1 MQAIKPRKN
10 NEYMAYAAL
19 SLLASSI
26 QVQAA
31 SNEGKA
37 SADQTLNTVVVTGN
51 RGGQAR
57 TVADSP
63 SPIDVI
69 SAEQL
74 QASGKVGL
82 KELLSRLLPSFNLPA
97 INGGGTSWSVRGVTM
112 RGLSGDQVLVLVNG
126 KRRHNTA
133 LINNLAR
140 IGTAAVPVNLDLI
153 PVSAV
158 DHIEVLR
165 DGASAQYGSDAIAG
179 VINIIL
185 KESDNGGSAETS
197 FGRYGSG
204 DGDTTH
210 QMFNYGLPLPNDGF
224 LNLALDSKVQEPF
237 SRSGSATGN
246 LYGPAGRPD
255 SRDQTVDRHG
265 WNPSYGLGREKVT
278 NGSYN
283 LEIPLQDDLKF
294 YSFSTFSYMETTK
307 VTGNYRPNEITSLA
321 GDPDTPYPDGIHAQ
335 RRNRTKDFQIAG
347 GFKGEVG
354 GWNYDA
360 SSTWG
365 EDDSTLNANNTINPS
380 WGPTSP
386 TSFNLASQI
395 FDQWTNNLDFN
406 RSFDI
411 GMKNPLQ
418 AAFGFEHRFERFE
431 IEAGDYASY
440 TPGNYILPSGP
451 FAGLTPLPG
460 LASYNGTSTAD
471 AGSISRNNV
480 ASYFD
485 LGLDVTDKWYLGVA
499 GRYEHY
505 TQDIGSTWSGKFSTR
520 YEILPGLALRGTVNN
535 GFRAPSLA
543 QTIYASSTFT
553 SAGVVNGQQVSVPV
567 EVLPV
572 DSAEAK
578 ALGAEQLKPEKSLN
592 YSFGVTFEPTDNY
605 RLTTDFYQIAI
616 RDRIVST
623 SLLGGSAVSQIL
635 AANGL
640 SPSLYAQYYT
650 NAVDTR
656 TRGVD
661 VVNEFRQNLG
671 QYGLVRWSA
680 AYNWNQTKIEKL
692 QANPAA
698 LTGLGSQYQLFDR
711 RLQKDLTVATPQS
724 KLILA
729 SNWKVDDYDLNLA
742 VTRFGSYTEGDNNPV
757 NDRTYSAKWIT
768 DLDVAYAMSKSLTL
782 ALGAN
787 NLFNV
792 YPDKKGI
799 SDWGGAY
806 KYGQFSP
813 FGFGGSYYYTR
824 LAYNF

>member
-1 MQAIKPRKN
+1 MSSSSPRVK
-10 NEYMAYAAL
+10 YDYYAVAAF
-19 SLLASSI
+19 SLLVASL
-26 QVQAA
+26 QAHA
-31 SNEGKA
+31 E
-37 SADQTLNTVVVTGN
+37 SAEPDKTLSTVVVTGN
-51 RGGQAR
+51 RGGQPR
-57 TVADSP
+57 TITDSP

-82 KELLSRLLPSFNLPA
+82 KELLARLLPSFNLPA

-153 PVSAV
+153 PVSAI

-185 KESDNGGSAETS
+185 KENDSGGSAETS

-204 DGDTTH
+204 DGDTVH
-210 QMFNYGLPLPNDGF
+210 QTVNYGLALPNDGF
-224 LNLALDSKVQEPF
+224 ANLALDSKEQEPF
-237 SRSGSATGN
+237 DRTGSATGN
-246 LYGPAGRPD
+246 LYSLPGFPD
-255 SRDQTVDRHG
+255 SRDQTVNRHG

-278 NGSYN
+278 NASYN
-283 LEIPLQDDLKF
+283 LELPIDDDLTF
-294 YSFSTFSYMETTK
+294 YSFSTASYMETTK
-307 VTGNYRPNEITSLA
+307 VTGNYRPNDIVSLA
-321 GDPDTPYPDGIHAQ
+321 GDPNTPYPDGIHAQ
-335 RRNRTKDFQIAG
+335 RRNRTKDFQVAG

-365 EDDSTLNANNTINPS
+365 EDDSTLNASNTLNPS

-386 TSFNLASQI
+386 TSFHLASQI

-406 RSFDI
+406 RGFDI
-411 GMKNPLQ
+411 GLKNPLQ
-418 AAFGFEHRFERFE
+418 TAFGFEYRWEKYQ
-431 IEAGDYASY
+431 IEPGDFAAY
-440 TPGNYILPSGP
+440 TPGNYVIPSGP
-451 FAGLTPLPG
+451 FAGRTPLPG
-460 LASYNGTSTAD
+460 LASYNGTSPAD
-471 AGSISRNNV
+471 AGEISRSNV
-480 ASYFD
+480 ASYVD
-485 LGLDVTDKWYLGVA
+485 LGLDVTDKWYVGA
-499 GRYEHY
+499 AARYERY

-520 YEILPGLALRGTVNN
+520 YKVTDAFALRGTVNN

-553 SAGVVNGQQVSVPV
+553 SGGVVNGQQVSVPV
-567 EVLPV
+567 KVLPV
-572 DSAEAK
+572 DTTEAQ
-578 ALGAEQLKPEKSLN
+578 ALGAEKLKPEKSLN
-592 YSFGVTFEPTDNY
+592 YSFGFTYEPTQNY
-605 RLTTDFYQIAI
+605 RLTTDLYQIGI

-623 SLLGGSAVSQIL
+623 SLLGGPAVSQIL
-635 AANGL
+635 VANGL
-640 SPSLYAQYYT
+640 SPGLFAQYYT

-656 TRGVD
+656 TRGID
-661 VVNEFRQNLG
+661 IVNEFRQQLDEYG
-671 QYGLVRWSA
+671 QIRWSA

-692 QANPAA
+692 QANPPA
-698 LTGLGSQYQLFDR
+698 LSSLGPGYQLFDR

-729 SNWKVDDYDLNLA
+729 ANWTVTDYNLNLA
-742 VTRFGSYTEGDNNPV
+742 VTRFGSYVEGDNNPV
-757 NDRTYSAKWIT
+757 NDRKFSAKWIT
-768 DLDVAYAMSKSLTL
+768 DVDAAYDLTKQL
-782 ALGAN
+782 TVALGAN

-792 YPDKKGI
+792 YPDKNGI
-799 SDWGGAY
+799 QDWAGGY

-813 FGFGGSYYYTR
+813 FGFGGAYYYTR

>member
-1 MQAIKPRKN
+1 MSTSSPRTK
-10 NEYMAYAAL
+10 YDYYAAAAL
-19 SLLASSI
+19 SLLAASS
-26 QVQAA
+26 QAHA
-31 SNEGKA
+31 ENPEPDK
-37 SADQTLNTVVVTGN
+37 TLSTVVVTGN
-51 RGGQAR
+51 RGSQPR
-57 TVADSP
+57 TITDSP

-82 KELLSRLLPSFNLPA
+82 KELLARLLPSFNLPA

-153 PVSAV
+153 PVSAI

-185 KESDNGGSAETS
+185 KENDSGGSAETS

-204 DGDTTH
+204 DGDTVH
-210 QMFNYGLPLPNDGF
+210 QTFNYGLSLPNDGF
-224 LNLALDSKVQEPF
+224 ANLALDSKEQEPF
-237 SRSGSATGN
+237 DRSGSATGN
-246 LYGPAGRPD
+246 LYSLPGFPD

-278 NGSYN
+278 NVSYN
-283 LEIPLQDDLKF
+283 LELPLQDDLRF
-294 YSFSTFSYMETTK
+294 YSFSTASYMETTK
-307 VTGNYRPNEITSLA
+307 VTGNYRPNDIYSLA
-321 GDPDTPYPDGIHAQ
+321 GDPNTPYPDGIHAQ
-335 RRNRTKDFQIAG
+335 RRNRTKDFQIAA
-347 GFKGEVG
+347 GFKGEVA

-365 EDDSTLNANNTINPS
+365 EDDSTLNASNTLNPS
-380 WGPTSP
+380 LGPTSP

-411 GMKNPLQ
+411 GLKNPLQ
-418 AAFGFEHRFERFE
+418 TAFGFEYRWEKYQ
-431 IEAGDYASY
+431 IEPGDYDSY
-440 TPGNYILPSGP
+440 TPGSYVIPTGP
-451 FAGLTPLPG
+451 FAGRTPLPG
-460 LASYNGTSTAD
+460 LASYNGTSPAD
-471 AGSISRNNV
+471 AGEISRSNV
-480 ASYFD
+480 AGYVD
-485 LGLDVTDKWYLGVA
+485 LGLDVTDKWYVGTA
-499 GRYEHY
+499 ARYERY

-520 YEILPGLALRGTVNN
+520 YAFTDAFAVRGTINN

-553 SAGVVNGQQVSVPV
+553 SGGVVNGQQVSVPV
-567 EVLPV
+567 KVLPV
-572 DSAEAK
+572 DTAEAR
-578 ALGAEQLKPEKSLN
+578 ALGAEKLKPEKSLN
-592 YSFGVTFEPTDNY
+592 YSLGFTYEPTQNY
-605 RLTTDFYQIAI
+605 RLTTDLYQIDI

-623 SLLGGSAVSQIL
+623 SLLGGTTVSQVL

-640 SPSLYAQYYT
+640 SPGLYAQYYT

-656 TRGVD
+656 TRGID
-661 VVNEFRQNLG
+661 IINEYRQQLDEYG
-671 QYGLVRWSA
+671 QVRWSA
-680 AYNWNQTKIEKL
+680 AYNWNQTKIQKL
-692 QANPAA
+692 QDNPAQLA
-698 LTGLGSQYQLFDR
+698 GSGLQLFDR

-729 SNWKVDDYDLNLA
+729 ANWKVTDYNLNLA
-742 VTRFGSYTEGDNNPV
+742 VTRFGSYVEGDNNPA
-757 NDRTYSAKWIT
+757 NDRKFSAKWIT
-768 DLDVAYAMSKSLTL
+768 DIDAAYDLTQHL
-782 ALGAN
+782 TVALGAN

-792 YPDKKGI
+792 YPDKNGI
-799 SDWGGAY
+799 QDWAGGY

-813 FGFGGSYYYTR
+813 FGFGGAYYYTR

>member
-1 MQAIKPRKN
+1 MQTIKPRKTN
-10 NEYMAYAAL
+10 DYMAYAAL

-31 SNEGKA
+31 SSESKNTD
-37 SADQTLNTVVVTGN
+37 DQTLNTVVVTGN

-567 EVLPV
+567 KVLPV

>member
-1 MQAIKPRKN
+1 VKYDYYA
-10 NEYMAYAAL
+10 AAAL
-19 SLLASSI
+19 SLLAASSP
-26 QVQAA
+26 VQA
-31 SNEGKA
+31 E
-37 SADQTLNTVVVTGN
+37 SAEPDKTLNTVVVTGN
-51 RGGQAR
+51 RGSQPR
-57 TVADSP
+57 TITDSP

-82 KELLSRLLPSFNLPA
+82 KELLARLLPSFNLPA

-153 PVSAV
+153 PVSAI

-185 KESDNGGSAETS
+185 KENDSGGSVETS

-204 DGDTTH
+204 DGDTVH
-210 QMFNYGLPLPNDGF
+210 QTANYGLALPNDGF
-224 LNLALDSKVQEPF
+224 ANLALDSKEQEPF
-237 SRSGSATGN
+237 DRTGSATGN
-246 LYGPAGRPD
+246 LYSLPSFPD
-255 SRDQTVDRHG
+255 SRDQTVNRHG

-278 NGSYN
+278 NLSYN
-283 LEIPLQDDLKF
+283 LELPLQDDLRF
-294 YSFSTFSYMETTK
+294 YSFSTASYMETTK

-321 GDPDTPYPDGIHAQ
+321 GDPNTPYPDGIHAQ
-335 RRNRTKDFQIAG
+335 RRNRTKDFQVAA

-365 EDDSTLNANNTINPS
+365 EDDSTLNANNTLNPS
-380 WGPTSP
+380 LGPTSP
-386 TSFNLASQI
+386 TEFNLASQI

-406 RSFDI
+406 RGFDI
-411 GMKNPLQ
+411 GLKNPLQ
-418 AAFGFEHRFERFE
+418 TAFGFEYRWEKYQ
-431 IEAGDYASY
+431 IEPGDFDSY
-440 TPGNYILPSGP
+440 TPGNYVIPSGP
-451 FAGLTPLPG
+451 FAGRTPLPG
-460 LASYNGTSTAD
+460 LASYNGTSPAD
-471 AGSISRNNV
+471 SGEISRSNV
-480 ASYFD
+480 ASYVD
-485 LGLDVTDKWYLGVA
+485 LGLDVTDKWYVGA
-499 GRYEHY
+499 AARYEHY

-520 YEILPGLALRGTVNN
+520 YAFTDAFALRGTINN

-553 SAGVVNGQQVSVPV
+553 SGGVVNGQQISVPV
-567 EVLPV
+567 KVLPV
-572 DSAEAK
+572 DTPEAQ
-578 ALGAEQLKPEKSLN
+578 ALGAEKLKPEKSLN
-592 YSFGVTFEPTDNY
+592 YSFGFTYEPTQNY
-605 RLTTDFYQIAI
+605 RLTTDLYQIDI

-623 SLLGGSAVSQIL
+623 SLLGGTTVSQIL

-640 SPSLYAQYYT
+640 SPGLFAQYYT

-661 VVNEFRQNLG
+661 IVNEFRQQLD
-671 QYGLVRWSA
+671 QYGQVRWSA
-680 AYNWNQTKIEKL
+680 AYNWNQTKIEKI
-692 QANPAA
+692 QDNPSQ
-698 LTGLGSQYQLFDR
+698 LSGSGLQLFDR

-729 SNWKVDDYDLNLA
+729 ANWKVTDYNLNLA
-742 VTRFGSYTEGDNNPV
+742 VTRFGSYIEGDNNPV
-757 NDRTYSAKWIT
+757 NDRKFSAKWIT
-768 DLDVAYAMSKSLTL
+768 DLDAAYDLTKHL
-782 ALGAN
+782 TVALGAN

-792 YPDKKGI
+792 YPDKNGI
-799 SDWGGAY
+799 QDWAGAY

-824 LAYNF
+824 IAYNF

>member
-1 MQAIKPRKN
+1 MPPSRFHYCA
-10 NEYMAYAAL
+10 AAL
-19 SLLASSI
+19 SLLAFNTPA
-26 QVQAA
+26 QAD
-31 SNEGKA
+31 ETDK
-37 SADQTLNTVVVTGN
+37 TLGTVVVTGN
-51 RGGQAR
+51 RGNQAR
-57 TVADSP
+57 TIADSP

-82 KELLSRLLPSFNLPA
+82 KELLARLLPSFNLPA

-153 PVSAV
+153 PVSAI

-185 KESDNGGSAETS
+185 KENDSGGSAETS
-197 FGRYGSG
+197 FGRYGAG
-204 DGDTTH
+204 DGDTVH
-210 QMFNYGLPLPNDGF
+210 QTVNYGLPLPNDGF
-224 LNLALDSKVQEPF
+224 ANLALDVKEQEPF
-237 SRSGSATGN
+237 NRTGSATGN
-246 LYGPAGRPD
+246 LYGD
-255 SRDQTVDRHG
+255 SRDQTVNRHG

-278 NGSYN
+278 NASYN
-283 LEIPLQDDLKF
+283 LELPLHDDLKF
-294 YSFSTFSYMETTK
+294 YSFSTASYMETTK
-307 VTGNYRPNEITSLA
+307 VTGNYRPNELTSLA

-335 RRNRTKDFQIAG
+335 RRNRTKDFQVAG
-347 GFKGEVG
+347 GFKGLVG
-354 GWNYDA
+354 GWDYDI

-365 EDDSTLNANNTINPS
+365 EDDSTLNANNTLNPS
-380 WGPTSP
+380 LGPTSP

-395 FDQWTNNLDFN
+395 FDQWTNNLDLS
-406 RSFDI
+406 RTFDI
-411 GMKNPLQ
+411 GLSHPLQ
-418 AAFGFEHRFERFE
+418 TAFGFEYRWEKYQ

-440 TPGNYILPSGP
+440 TPGNYVLPSGP
-451 FAGLTPLPG
+451 FAGQTPLPG

-471 AGSISRNNV
+471 AGEISRSNV
-480 ASYFD
+480 ASYLD
-485 LGLDVTDKWYLGVA
+485 LGLDVTDRWYVGA
-499 GRYEHY
+499 AARYERY
-505 TQDIGSTWSGKFSTR
+505 TQDIGSTWSGKLSTR
-520 YEILPGLALRGTVNN
+520 FKLTPEFALRGTINN

-553 SAGVVNGQQVSVPV
+553 SGGVVNGQQVSVPV
-567 EVLPV
+567 KVLPV
-572 DSAEAK
+572 DTAEAQ
-578 ALGAEQLKPEKSLN
+578 ALGAEKLKPEKSLN
-592 YSFGVTFEPTDNY
+592 YSFGFTYEPTQNY
-605 RLTTDFYQIAI
+605 RLTTDLYQIGI

-623 SLLGGSAVSQIL
+623 SLLGGPAVSQIL
-635 AANGL
+635 VANGL
-640 SPSLYAQYYT
+640 SPGLYAQYYT

-661 VVNEFRQNLG
+661 IINEYRQQLE
-671 QYGLVRWSA
+671 QYGQVRWSL

-692 QANPAA
+692 QDTPPALA
-698 LTGLGSQYQLFDR
+698 SLGSNYQIFDR

-729 SNWKVDDYDLNLA
+729 ANWKVSAYTLNLA
-742 VTRFGSYTEGDNNPV
+742 LTRFGSYTEGDNNPI
-757 NDRTYSAKWIT
+757 NDRKFSAKWIS
-768 DLDVAYAMSKSLTL
+768 DLDAAYDINQHFTV

-799 SDWGGAY
+799 KDWAGGY
-806 KYGQFSP
+806 EYGQFSP
-813 FGFGGSYYYTR
+813 FGFGGAYYYTR

>member
-1 MQAIKPRKN
+1 MRARKLR
-10 NEYMAYAAL
+10 YTPDYVAWAAVSLLAGSVPAYAADTD
-19 SLLASSI
+19 
-26 QVQAA
+26 
-31 SNEGKA
+31 E
-37 SADQTLNTVVVTGN
+37 QTLNTVVVTGN
-51 RGGQAR
+51 RGGAPR

-74 QASGKVGL
+74 QATGKVGL
-82 KELLSRLLPSFNLPA
+82 KEVLSRLLPSFNLPA

-140 IGTAAVPVNLDLI
+140 VGTAAVPVNLDLI
-153 PVSAV
+153 PVSAI

-185 KESDNGGSAETS
+185 KENDSGGSAETS

-204 DGDTTH
+204 DGDTLH
-210 QMFNYGLPLPNDGF
+210 QTFNYGLPLADDGF
-224 LNLALDSKVQEPF
+224 LNLSLDTKEQEPF
-237 SRSGSATGN
+237 DRTGSATGS
-246 LYGPAGRPD
+246 LYSSAGRPD
-255 SRDQTVDRHG
+255 SRDQTTDRHG

-321 GDPDTPYPDGIHAQ
+321 GDPNTPYPDGIHAQ
-335 RRNRTKDFQIAG
+335 RRNRTLDFQVAG

-360 SSTWG
+360 SSTFG
-365 EDDSTLNANNTINPS
+365 EDDSTLNANNTLNPS
-380 WGPTSP
+380 LGPSSP

-406 RSFDI
+406 RRFDI
-411 GMKNPLQ
+411 GLKNPLQ
-418 AAFGFEHRFERFE
+418 AAFGFEHRFERYE
-431 IEAGDYASY
+431 IQAGDYASY
-440 TPGNYILPSGP
+440 TPGSYVLPSGP
-451 FAGLTPLPG
+451 FAGTTPLPG
-460 LASYNGTSTAD
+460 LASYNGTSKAD
-471 AGSISRNNV
+471 AGSMSRNNI

-485 LGLDVTDKWYLGVA
+485 LGLDLTDKWYVGVA

-553 SAGVVNGQQVSVPV
+553 SAGVVNGQQLSVPV
-567 EVLPV
+567 KVLPV

-578 ALGAEQLKPEKSLN
+578 ALGAEKLKPEKSLN
-592 YSFGVTFEPTDNY
+592 YSLGLTFEPLDNY
-605 RLTTDFYQIAI
+605 RLTTDFYQIGI

-623 SLLGGSAVSQIL
+623 SLLGGPAISQVL

-640 SPSLYAQYYT
+640 PPSLYAQYYT

-661 VVNEFRQNLG
+661 VVNEYRQQLG
-671 QYGLVRWSA
+671 AWGQVRWSA

-692 QANPAA
+692 QDNPAA
-698 LTGLGSQYQLFDR
+698 LAGLGSQYQLFDR

-729 SNWKVDDYDLNLA
+729 SNWKLGLFDTNLA
-742 VTRFGSYTEGDNNPV
+742 VTRFGSYIEGDNNPI
-757 NDRTYSAKWIT
+757 NDRKYSAKWIT
-768 DLDVAYAMSKSLTL
+768 DLDVAYQLSKQLTV
-782 ALGAN
+782 AVGGN

-799 SDWGGAY
+799 EDWSGAY

-813 FGFGGSYYYTR
+813 FGLGGSYYYTR
-824 LAYNF
+824 LAYAF

>member
-1 MQAIKPRKN
+1 MSSTSPRVK
-10 NEYMAYAAL
+10 YDYYAAAAL
-19 SLLASSI
+19 SLLAASSP
-26 QVQAA
+26 VQA
-31 SNEGKA
+31 E
-37 SADQTLNTVVVTGN
+37 SAEPDKTLNTVVVTGN
-51 RGGQAR
+51 RGSQPR
-57 TVADSP
+57 TITDSP

-82 KELLSRLLPSFNLPA
+82 KELLARLLPSFNLPA

-153 PVSAV
+153 PVSAI

-185 KESDNGGSAETS
+185 KENDSGGSVETS

-204 DGDTTH
+204 DGDTVH
-210 QMFNYGLPLPNDGF
+210 QTANYGLALPNDGF
-224 LNLALDSKVQEPF
+224 ANLALDSKEQEPF
-237 SRSGSATGN
+237 DRTGSATGN
-246 LYGPAGRPD
+246 LYSLPSFPD
-255 SRDQTVDRHG
+255 SRDQTVNRHG

-278 NGSYN
+278 NLSYN
-283 LEIPLQDDLKF
+283 LELPLQDDLRF
-294 YSFSTFSYMETTK
+294 YSFSTASYMETTK

-321 GDPDTPYPDGIHAQ
+321 GDPNTPYPDGIHAQ
-335 RRNRTKDFQIAG
+335 RRNRTKDFQVAA

-365 EDDSTLNANNTINPS
+365 EDDSTLNANNTLNPS
-380 WGPTSP
+380 LGPTSP
-386 TSFNLASQI
+386 TEFNLASQI

-406 RSFDI
+406 RGFDI
-411 GMKNPLQ
+411 GLKNPLQ
-418 AAFGFEHRFERFE
+418 TAFGFEYRWEKYQ
-431 IEAGDYASY
+431 IEPGDFDSY
-440 TPGNYILPSGP
+440 TPGNYVIPSGP
-451 FAGLTPLPG
+451 FAGRTPLPG
-460 LASYNGTSTAD
+460 LASYNGTSPAD
-471 AGSISRNNV
+471 SGEISRSNV
-480 ASYFD
+480 ASYVD
-485 LGLDVTDKWYLGVA
+485 LGLDVTDKWYVGA
-499 GRYEHY
+499 AARYEHY

-520 YEILPGLALRGTVNN
+520 YAFTDAFALRGTINN

-553 SAGVVNGQQVSVPV
+553 SGGVVNGQQISVPV
-567 EVLPV
+567 KVLPV
-572 DSAEAK
+572 DTPEAQ
-578 ALGAEQLKPEKSLN
+578 ALGAEKLKPEKSLN
-592 YSFGVTFEPTDNY
+592 YSFGFTYEPTQNY
-605 RLTTDFYQIAI
+605 RLTTDLYQIDI

-623 SLLGGSAVSQIL
+623 SLLGGTTVSQIL

-640 SPSLYAQYYT
+640 SPGLFAQYYT

-661 VVNEFRQNLG
+661 IVNEFRQQLD
-671 QYGLVRWSA
+671 QYGQVRWSA
-680 AYNWNQTKIEKL
+680 AYNWNQTKIEKI
-692 QANPAA
+692 QDNPSQ
-698 LTGLGSQYQLFDR
+698 LSGSGLQLFDR

-729 SNWKVDDYDLNLA
+729 ANWKVTDYNLNLA
-742 VTRFGSYTEGDNNPV
+742 VTRFGSYIEGDNNPV
-757 NDRTYSAKWIT
+757 NDRKFSAKWIT
-768 DLDVAYAMSKSLTL
+768 DLDAAYDLTKHL
-782 ALGAN
+782 TVALGAN

-792 YPDKKGI
+792 YPDKNGI
-799 SDWGGAY
+799 QDWAGAY

-824 LAYNF
+824 IAYNF

>member
-567 EVLPV
+567 KVLPV

-768 DLDVAYAMSKSLTL
+768 DLDVAYALSKSLTL

>member
-1 MQAIKPRKN
+1 MPAINIRSKN
-10 NEYMAYAAL
+10 TYMAYAAF
-19 SLLASSI
+19 SLLS
-26 QVQAA
+26 
-31 SNEGKA
+31 A
-37 SADQTLNTVVVTGN
+37 SAYTYAADSDDQTLNTVVVTGN
-51 RGGQAR
+51 RGSQPR

-74 QASGKVGL
+74 QATGKVGL
-82 KELLSRLLPSFNLPA
+82 KEVLSRLLPSFNLPA

-185 KESDNGGSAETS
+185 KENDNGGSAETS
-197 FGRYGSG
+197 FGKYGSG

-210 QMFNYGLPLPNDGF
+210 QTFNYGMPLAGDGF
-224 LNLALDSKVQEPF
+224 LNLALDTKEQEPY
-237 SRSGSATGN
+237 SRSGSATGQ
-246 LYGPAGRPD
+246 LYGTPGNPD
-255 SRDQTVDRHG
+255 SRDQTVSRHG

-283 LEIPLQDDLKF
+283 LEIPLQDDLKL
-294 YSFSTFSYMETTK
+294 YSFSTVSYMETTK
-307 VTGNYRPNEITSLA
+307 VTGNYRPNEINSLA

-335 RRNRTKDFQIAG
+335 RRNRTIDFQLAG
-347 GFKGEVG
+347 GLKGEVG
-354 GWNYDA
+354 GWNYDV

-380 WGPTSP
+380 LGPTSP

-411 GMKNPLQ
+411 GLKNPLQ
-418 AAFGFEHRFERFE
+418 TSFGFEHRFERYE

-440 TPGNYILPSGP
+440 TSGSYVLPSGP
-451 FAGLTPLPG
+451 FAGTTPLPG
-460 LASYNGTSTAD
+460 LASYNGTSKAD

-485 LGLDVTDKWYLGVA
+485 LGLDVTDKWFVGVA

-520 YEILPGLALRGTVNN
+520 YEILPGFALRGTVNN

-543 QTIYASSTFT
+543 QTIYSSSTFT
-553 SAGVVNGQQVSVPV
+553 SGGI
-567 EVLPV
+567 V
-572 DSAEAK
+572 D
-578 ALGAEQLKPEKSLN
+578 G
-592 YSFGVTFEPTDNY
+592 
-605 RLTTDFYQIAI
+605 
-616 RDRIVST
+616 
-623 SLLGGSAVSQIL
+623 
-635 AANGL
+635 
-640 SPSLYAQYYT
+640 
-650 NAVDTR
+650 
-656 TRGVD
+656 
-661 VVNEFRQNLG
+661 
-671 QYGLVRWSA
+671 
-680 AYNWNQTKIEKL
+680 
-692 QANPAA
+692 
-698 LTGLGSQYQLFDR
+698 
-711 RLQKDLTVATPQS
+711 
-724 KLILA
+724 
-729 SNWKVDDYDLNLA
+729 
-742 VTRFGSYTEGDNNPV
+742 
-757 NDRTYSAKWIT
+757 
-768 DLDVAYAMSKSLTL
+768 
-782 ALGAN
+782 
-787 NLFNV
+787 
-792 YPDKKGI
+792 
-799 SDWGGAY
+799 
-806 KYGQFSP
+806 
-813 FGFGGSYYYTR
+813 
-824 LAYNF
+824 

>member
-1 MQAIKPRKN
+1 MSSSSPRVK
-10 NEYMAYAAL
+10 YDYYVAAAFN
-19 SLLASSI
+19 LLAASL
-26 QVQAA
+26 QAHA
-31 SNEGKA
+31 ENTEPDK
-37 SADQTLNTVVVTGN
+37 TLNTVVVTGN
-51 RGGQAR
+51 RGSQPR
-57 TVADSP
+57 TITDSP

-82 KELLSRLLPSFNLPA
+82 KELLARLLPSFNLPA

-153 PVSAV
+153 PVSAI

-185 KESDNGGSAETS
+185 KENDSGGSVETS

-204 DGDTTH
+204 DGDTVH
-210 QMFNYGLPLPNDGF
+210 QTANYGLALPNDGF
-224 LNLALDSKVQEPF
+224 ANLALDSKDQEPF
-237 SRSGSATGN
+237 DRTGSATGN
-246 LYGPAGRPD
+246 LYSLPGFPD
-255 SRDQTVDRHG
+255 SRDQTVNRHG

-278 NGSYN
+278 NVSYN
-283 LEIPLQDDLKF
+283 LELPLQDDLRF
-294 YSFSTFSYMETTK
+294 YSFSTASYVETTK

-321 GDPDTPYPDGIHAQ
+321 GDPNTPYPDGIHAQ
-335 RRNRTKDFQIAG
+335 RRNRSKDFQVAG

-365 EDDSTLNANNTINPS
+365 EDDSTLNANNTLNPS
-380 WGPTSP
+380 LGPTSP
-386 TSFNLASQI
+386 TEFNLASQI

-406 RSFDI
+406 RGFDI
-411 GMKNPLQ
+411 GLKNPLQ
-418 AAFGFEHRFERFE
+418 TAFGFEYRWEKYQ
-431 IEAGDYASY
+431 IEPGDFDSY
-440 TPGNYILPSGP
+440 TPGNYVIPSGP
-451 FAGLTPLPG
+451 FAGRTPLPG
-460 LASYNGTSTAD
+460 LASYNGTSPTD
-471 AGSISRNNV
+471 SGEISRSNV
-480 ASYFD
+480 ASYVD
-485 LGLDVTDKWYLGVA
+485 LGLDVTDKWYVGA
-499 GRYEHY
+499 AARYEHY

-520 YEILPGLALRGTVNN
+520 YAFTDAFALRGTINN

-553 SAGVVNGQQVSVPV
+553 SGGVVNGQQISVPV
-567 EVLPV
+567 KVLPV
-572 DSAEAK
+572 DTPEAQ
-578 ALGAEQLKPEKSLN
+578 ALGAEKLKPEKSLN
-592 YSFGVTFEPTDNY
+592 YSFGFTYEPTQNY
-605 RLTTDFYQIAI
+605 RLTTDLYQIDI

-623 SLLGGSAVSQIL
+623 SLLGGTTVSQIL

-640 SPSLYAQYYT
+640 SPGLFAQYYT

-661 VVNEFRQNLG
+661 IVNEFRQQLD
-671 QYGLVRWSA
+671 QYGQVRWSA
-680 AYNWNQTKIEKL
+680 AYNWNQTKIEKI
-692 QANPAA
+692 QDNPSQ
-698 LTGLGSQYQLFDR
+698 LSGSGLQLFDR

-729 SNWKVDDYDLNLA
+729 ANWKVTDYNLNLA
-742 VTRFGSYTEGDNNPV
+742 VTRFGSYIEGDNNPV
-757 NDRTYSAKWIT
+757 NDRKFSAKWIT
-768 DLDVAYAMSKSLTL
+768 DLDAAYDLTKHL
-782 ALGAN
+782 TVALGAN

-792 YPDKKGI
+792 YPDKNGI
-799 SDWGGAY
+799 QDWAGGY

-813 FGFGGSYYYTR
+813 FGFGGAYYYMR

>member
-1 MQAIKPRKN
+1 MPPSRFHYCAVAI
-10 NEYMAYAAL
+10 
-19 SLLASSI
+19 SLLAI
-26 QVQAA
+26 NFPAQAEA
-31 SNEGKA
+31 PDK
-37 SADQTLNTVVVTGN
+37 TLGTVVVTGN
-51 RGGQAR
+51 RGNQAR
-57 TVADSP
+57 TIADSP

-82 KELLSRLLPSFNLPA
+82 KELLARLLPSFNLPA

-153 PVSAV
+153 PVSAI

-185 KESDNGGSAETS
+185 KENDSGGSAETS
-197 FGRYGSG
+197 FGRYGAG
-204 DGDTTH
+204 DGDTVH
-210 QMFNYGLPLPNDGF
+210 QTVNYGLSLPNDGF
-224 LNLALDSKVQEPF
+224 ANLALDSKEQEPF
-237 SRSGSATGN
+237 NRTGSATGR
-246 LYGPAGRPD
+246 LYGTAANPD
-255 SRDQTVDRHG
+255 SRDQTANRHG

-278 NGSYN
+278 NASYN
-283 LEIPLQDDLKF
+283 LELPLQDDLKF
-294 YSFSTFSYMETTK
+294 YSFSTASYMETTK

-321 GDPDTPYPDGIHAQ
+321 GDPNTPYPDGIHAQ
-335 RRNRTKDFQIAG
+335 RRNRTKDFQVAG
-347 GFKGEVG
+347 GFKGLVG
-354 GWNYDA
+354 GWDYDI

-365 EDDSTLNANNTINPS
+365 EDDSTLNANNTLNPS
-380 WGPTSP
+380 LGPTSP

-395 FDQWTNNLDFN
+395 FDQWTNNLDLS
-406 RSFDI
+406 RTFDI
-411 GMKNPLQ
+411 GLSHPLQ
-418 AAFGFEHRFERFE
+418 TAFGFEYRWEKYQ

-440 TPGNYILPSGP
+440 TPGNYVLPSGP
-451 FAGLTPLPG
+451 FAGQTPLPG

-471 AGSISRNNV
+471 AGEISRSNV
-480 ASYFD
+480 ASYVD
-485 LGLDVTDKWYLGVA
+485 LGLDVTDRWYVGA
-499 GRYEHY
+499 AARYERY
-505 TQDIGSTWSGKFSTR
+505 TQDIGSTWSGKLSTR
-520 YEILPGLALRGTVNN
+520 FKLTPEFALRGTINN

-553 SAGVVNGQQVSVPV
+553 SGGVVNGQQVSVPV
-567 EVLPV
+567 KVLPV
-572 DSAEAK
+572 DTAEAQ
-578 ALGAEQLKPEKSLN
+578 ALGAEKLKPEKSLN
-592 YSFGVTFEPTDNY
+592 YSFGFTYEPTQNY
-605 RLTTDFYQIAI
+605 RLTTDLYQIGI

-623 SLLGGSAVSQIL
+623 SLLGGPAVSQVL

-640 SPSLYAQYYT
+640 SPGLYAQYYT

-661 VVNEFRQNLG
+661 IINEYRQQLD
-671 QYGLVRWSA
+671 QYGQVRWSL
-680 AYNWNQTKIEKL
+680 AYNWNQTRIEKL
-692 QANPAA
+692 QDTPPALA
-698 LTGLGSQYQLFDR
+698 SLGSNYQIFDR

-729 SNWKVDDYDLNLA
+729 ANWKVTAYTLNLA
-742 VTRFGSYTEGDNNPV
+742 LTRFGSYTEGDNNPI
-757 NDRTYSAKWIT
+757 NDRKFSAKWIS
-768 DLDVAYAMSKSLTL
+768 DVDAAYDINKHFTV

-799 SDWGGAY
+799 KDWAGAY
-806 KYGQFSP
+806 EYGQFSP
-813 FGFGGSYYYTR
+813 FGFGGAYYYTR

>member
-1 MQAIKPRKN
+1 MPPSRSQYSAV
-10 NEYMAYAAL
+10 AL
-19 SLLASSI
+19 SLLALHLP
-26 QVQAA
+26 AHA
-31 SNEGKA
+31 EDPDK
-37 SADQTLNTVVVTGN
+37 TLGTVVVTGN
-51 RGGQAR
+51 RGNQAR
-57 TVADSP
+57 TIADSP

-82 KELLSRLLPSFNLPA
+82 KELLARLLPSFNLPA

-153 PVSAV
+153 PVSAI

-185 KESDNGGSAETS
+185 KENDSGGSAETS
-197 FGRYGSG
+197 FGRYGAG
-204 DGDTTH
+204 DGDTVH
-210 QMFNYGLPLPNDGF
+210 QTVNYGLALPNDGF
-224 LNLALDSKVQEPF
+224 ANLALDTKEQEPF
-237 SRSGSATGN
+237 DRTGSATGR
-246 LYGPAGRPD
+246 LYGTAAAPD
-255 SRDQTVDRHG
+255 SRDQTVNRHG

-278 NGSYN
+278 NASYN
-283 LEIPLQDDLKF
+283 LELPLQDDLKF
-294 YSFSTFSYMETTK
+294 YSFSTASYLETTK
-307 VTGNYRPNEITSLA
+307 VTGNYRPNEITALA
-321 GDPDTPYPDGIHAQ
+321 GDPNTPYPDGIHAQ

-347 GFKGEVG
+347 GFKGLVG
-354 GWNYDA
+354 GWDYDI

-365 EDDSTLNANNTINPS
+365 EDDSTLNANNTLNPS

-395 FDQWTNNLDFN
+395 FDQWTNNLDVS

-411 GMKNPLQ
+411 GLGHPLQ
-418 AAFGFEHRFERFE
+418 TAFGFEYRWEKYQ

-440 TPGNYILPSGP
+440 TPGTYVLPSGP
-451 FAGLTPLPG
+451 FAGQTPLPG
-460 LASYNGTSTAD
+460 LASYNGTSPAD
-471 AGSISRNNV
+471 AGEISRSNV
-480 ASYFD
+480 ASYLD
-485 LGLDVTDKWYLGVA
+485 LGLDVTDRWYVGA
-499 GRYEHY
+499 AARYERY
-505 TQDIGSTWSGKFSTR
+505 TQDIGSTWSGKLSTR
-520 YEILPGLALRGTVNN
+520 FKLTPEFSLRGTINN

-553 SAGVVNGQQVSVPV
+553 SGGVVNGQQVSVPV
-567 EVLPV
+567 KVLPV
-572 DSAEAK
+572 DTPEAQ
-578 ALGAEQLKPEKSLN
+578 ALGAEKLKPEKSLN
-592 YSFGVTFEPTDNY
+592 YSVGFTYEPTPNY
-605 RLTTDFYQIAI
+605 RLTIDVYQIGI

-623 SLLGGSAVSQIL
+623 SLLGGPAVSQIL
-635 AANGL
+635 VANGL
-640 SPSLYAQYYT
+640 SPGLYAQYYT

-656 TRGVD
+656 TRGID
-661 VVNEFRQNLG
+661 IVNEYRQQLDRYG
-671 QYGLVRWSA
+671 QVRWSL

-692 QANPAA
+692 QDTPPALA
-698 LTGLGSQYQLFDR
+698 SLGSNYQIFNR

-729 SNWKVDDYDLNLA
+729 ANWKVSAYTLNLA
-742 VTRFGSYTEGDNNPV
+742 LTRFGSYTEGDNNPI
-757 NDRTYSAKWIT
+757 NDRTFSAKWIS
-768 DLDVAYAMSKSLTL
+768 DIDAAYDIDKHFTV

-799 SDWGGAY
+799 KDWAGAY
-806 KYGQFSP
+806 EYGQFSP
-813 FGFGGSYYYTR
+813 FGFGGAYYYTR

>member
-1 MQAIKPRKN
+1 MSSTSPRVK
-10 NEYMAYAAL
+10 YDYYAAAAL
-19 SLLASSI
+19 SLLAASSP
-26 QVQAA
+26 VHA
-31 SNEGKA
+31 E
-37 SADQTLNTVVVTGN
+37 SAEPDKTLNTVVVTGN
-51 RGGQAR
+51 RGSQPR
-57 TVADSP
+57 TITDSP

-82 KELLSRLLPSFNLPA
+82 KELLARLLPSFNLPA

-153 PVSAV
+153 PVSAI

-185 KESDNGGSAETS
+185 KENDSGGSVETS

-204 DGDTTH
+204 DGDTVH
-210 QMFNYGLPLPNDGF
+210 QTANYGLALPNDGF
-224 LNLALDSKVQEPF
+224 ANLALDSKEQEPF
-237 SRSGSATGN
+237 DRTGSATGN
-246 LYGPAGRPD
+246 LYSLPGFPD
-255 SRDQTVDRHG
+255 SRDQTVNRHG

-278 NGSYN
+278 NISYN
-283 LEIPLQDDLKF
+283 LELPLQDDLRF
-294 YSFSTFSYMETTK
+294 YSFSTASYMETTK

-321 GDPDTPYPDGIHAQ
+321 GDPNTPYPDGIHAQ
-335 RRNRTKDFQIAG
+335 RRNRTKDFQVAG

-365 EDDSTLNANNTINPS
+365 EDDSTLNANNTLNPS
-380 WGPTSP
+380 LGPTSP
-386 TSFNLASQI
+386 TEFNLASQI

-406 RSFDI
+406 RGFDI
-411 GMKNPLQ
+411 GLKNPLQ
-418 AAFGFEHRFERFE
+418 TAFGFEYRWEKYQ
-431 IEAGDYASY
+431 IEPGDFDSY
-440 TPGNYILPSGP
+440 TPGNYVIPSGP
-451 FAGLTPLPG
+451 FAGRTPLPG
-460 LASYNGTSTAD
+460 LASYNGTSPAD
-471 AGSISRNNV
+471 SGEISRSNV
-480 ASYFD
+480 ASYVD
-485 LGLDVTDKWYLGVA
+485 LGLDVTDKWYVGA
-499 GRYEHY
+499 AARYEHY

-520 YEILPGLALRGTVNN
+520 YAFTDAFALRGTINN

-553 SAGVVNGQQVSVPV
+553 SGGVVNGQQISVPV
-567 EVLPV
+567 KVLPV
-572 DSAEAK
+572 DTPEAQ
-578 ALGAEQLKPEKSLN
+578 ALGAEKLKPEKSLN
-592 YSFGVTFEPTDNY
+592 YSFGFTYEPTQNY
-605 RLTTDFYQIAI
+605 RLTTDLYQIDI

-623 SLLGGSAVSQIL
+623 SLLGGTTVSQIL

-640 SPSLYAQYYT
+640 SPGLFAQYYT

-661 VVNEFRQNLG
+661 IVNEFRQQLD
-671 QYGLVRWSA
+671 QYGQVRWSA
-680 AYNWNQTKIEKL
+680 AYNWNQTKIEKI
-692 QANPAA
+692 QDNPSQ
-698 LTGLGSQYQLFDR
+698 LSGSGLQLFDR

-729 SNWKVDDYDLNLA
+729 ANWKVTDYNLNLA
-742 VTRFGSYTEGDNNPV
+742 VTRFGSYIEGDNNPV
-757 NDRTYSAKWIT
+757 NDRKFSAKWIT
-768 DLDVAYAMSKSLTL
+768 DIDAAYELTQHL
-782 ALGAN
+782 TVALGAN

-792 YPDKKGI
+792 YPDKNGI
-799 SDWGGAY
+799 QDWAGAY

-824 LAYNF
+824 IAYNF

>member
-246 LYGPAGRPD
+246 LYGSAGRPD

-307 VTGNYRPNEITSLA
+307 VTGNYRPNEITALA
-321 GDPDTPYPDGIHAQ
+321 GDPATPYPDGIHAQ

-418 AAFGFEHRFERFE
+418 VAFGFEHRFERFE

-451 FAGLTPLPG
+451 FTGLTPLPG

-567 EVLPV
+567 KVLPV

>member
-1 MQAIKPRKN
+1 MPPSRFHYCA
-10 NEYMAYAAL
+10 AAL
-19 SLLASSI
+19 SLLAFNTPA
-26 QVQAA
+26 QAD
-31 SNEGKA
+31 ETDK
-37 SADQTLNTVVVTGN
+37 TLGTVVVTGN
-51 RGGQAR
+51 RGNQAR
-57 TVADSP
+57 TIADSP

-82 KELLSRLLPSFNLPA
+82 KELLARLLPSFNLPA

-153 PVSAV
+153 PVSAI

-185 KESDNGGSAETS
+185 KENDSGGSAETS
-197 FGRYGSG
+197 FGRYGAG
-204 DGDTTH
+204 DGDTVH
-210 QMFNYGLPLPNDGF
+210 QTVNYGLPLPNDGF
-224 LNLALDSKVQEPF
+224 ANLALDVKEQEPF
-237 SRSGSATGN
+237 NRTGSATGN
-246 LYGPAGRPD
+246 LYGD
-255 SRDQTVDRHG
+255 SRDQTVNRHG

-278 NGSYN
+278 NASYN
-283 LEIPLQDDLKF
+283 LELPLHDDLKF
-294 YSFSTFSYMETTK
+294 YSFSTASYMETTK
-307 VTGNYRPNEITSLA
+307 VTGNYRPNELTSLA

-335 RRNRTKDFQIAG
+335 RRNRTKDFQVAG
-347 GFKGEVG
+347 GFKGLVG
-354 GWNYDA
+354 GWDYDI

-365 EDDSTLNANNTINPS
+365 EDDSTLNANNTLNPS
-380 WGPTSP
+380 LGPTSP

-395 FDQWTNNLDFN
+395 FDQWTNNLDLS
-406 RSFDI
+406 RTFDI
-411 GMKNPLQ
+411 GLSHPLQ
-418 AAFGFEHRFERFE
+418 TAFGFEYRWEKYQ

-440 TPGNYILPSGP
+440 TPGNYVLPSGP
-451 FAGLTPLPG
+451 FAGQTPLPG

-471 AGSISRNNV
+471 AGEISRSNV
-480 ASYFD
+480 ASYLD
-485 LGLDVTDKWYLGVA
+485 LGLDVTDRWYVGA
-499 GRYEHY
+499 AARYERY
-505 TQDIGSTWSGKFSTR
+505 TQDIGSTWSGKLSTR
-520 YEILPGLALRGTVNN
+520 FKLTPEFALRGTINN

-553 SAGVVNGQQVSVPV
+553 SGGVVNGQQVSVPV
-567 EVLPV
+567 KVLPV
-572 DSAEAK
+572 DTAEAQ
-578 ALGAEQLKPEKSLN
+578 ALGAEKLKPEKSLN
-592 YSFGVTFEPTDNY
+592 YSFGFTYEPTQNY
-605 RLTTDFYQIAI
+605 RLTTDLYQIGI

-623 SLLGGSAVSQIL
+623 SLLGGPAVSQIL
-635 AANGL
+635 VANGL
-640 SPSLYAQYYT
+640 SPGLYAQYYT

-661 VVNEFRQNLG
+661 IINEYRQQLE
-671 QYGLVRWSA
+671 QYGQVRWSL

-692 QANPAA
+692 QDTPPALA
-698 LTGLGSQYQLFDR
+698 SLGSNYQIFDR

-729 SNWKVDDYDLNLA
+729 ANWKVSAYTLNLA
-742 VTRFGSYTEGDNNPV
+742 LTRFGSYTEGDNNPV
-757 NDRTYSAKWIT
+757 NDRKFSAKWIS
-768 DLDVAYAMSKSLTL
+768 DLDAAYDINQHFTV

-799 SDWGGAY
+799 KDWAGGY
-806 KYGQFSP
+806 EYGQFSP
-813 FGFGGSYYYTR
+813 FGFGGAYYYTR

>member
-1 MQAIKPRKN
+1 MRARKLRYTPD
-10 NEYMAYAAL
+10 YMAWAAVG
-19 SLLASSI
+19 LLAGSI
-26 QVQAA
+26 TVHAA
-31 SNEGKA
+31 DKDE
-37 SADQTLNTVVVTGN
+37 QTLNTVVVTGN
-51 RGGQAR
+51 RGGAPR

-69 SAEQL
+69 SGEQL
-74 QASGKVGL
+74 QATGKVGL
-82 KELLSRLLPSFNLPA
+82 KEVLSRLLPSFNLPA

-140 IGTAAVPVNLDLI
+140 VGTAAVPVNLDLI
-153 PVSAV
+153 PVSAI

-185 KESDNGGSAETS
+185 KENDSGGSAETS

-204 DGDTTH
+204 DGDTIH
-210 QMFNYGLPLPNDGF
+210 QTFNYGLPLVNDGF
-224 LNLALDSKVQEPF
+224 LNLSLDSKEQEPF
-237 SRSGSATGN
+237 DRTGSATGS
-246 LYGPAGRPD
+246 LYSSPGRPD
-255 SRDQTVDRHG
+255 SRDQTTDRHG

-283 LEIPLQDDLKF
+283 LEIPLQDDLKL

-321 GDPDTPYPDGIHAQ
+321 GDPNTPYPDGIHAQ
-335 RRNRTKDFQIAG
+335 RRNRTIDFQVAG
-347 GFKGEVG
+347 GVKGEVG

-365 EDDSTLNANNTINPS
+365 EDNSTLNANNTLNPS
-380 WGPTSP
+380 LGPTSP
-386 TSFNLASQI
+386 TSFNLATQI
-395 FDQWTNNLDFN
+395 FDQVTNNLDFN

-411 GMKNPLQ
+411 GLKHALQ
-418 AAFGFEHRFERFE
+418 TSFGFEHRFERYE

-440 TPGNYILPSGP
+440 TPGSYVLPSGP
-451 FAGLTPLPG
+451 FAGTTPLPG
-460 LASYNGTSTAD
+460 LASYNGTSKAD
-471 AGSISRNNV
+471 AGSMSRNNV

-485 LGLDVTDKWYLGVA
+485 LGLDLTDKWYVGVA

-520 YEILPGLALRGTVNN
+520 YEILPGLALRGTINN

-553 SAGVVNGQQVSVPV
+553 SAGVVNGQQLSVPV
-567 EVLPV
+567 KVLPV

-578 ALGAEQLKPEKSLN
+578 ALGAEKLKPEKSLN
-592 YSFGVTFEPTDNY
+592 YSFGLTFEPLDNY
-605 RLTTDFYQIAI
+605 RLTTDFYQIGI

-623 SLLGGSAVSQIL
+623 SLLGGPAISQVL

-640 SPSLYAQYYT
+640 PPSLYAQYYT

-656 TRGVD
+656 TRGLD
-661 VVNEFRQNLG
+661 VVNEYHQQLG
-671 QYGLVRWSA
+671 EWGQVRWSA

-692 QANPAA
+692 QDNPSA
-698 LTGLGSQYQLFDR
+698 LAGLGSQYQLFDR

-729 SNWKVDDYDLNLA
+729 SNWKLGDFDTNLA
-742 VTRFGSYTEGDNNPV
+742 VTRFGSYIEGDNNPV
-757 NDRTYSAKWIT
+757 NDRKYSAKWIT
-768 DLDVAYAMSKSLTL
+768 DLDVAYKLSKQLTV
-782 ALGAN
+782 ALGGN

-799 SDWGGAY
+799 QDWSGAY

-813 FGFGGSYYYTR
+813 FGLGGSYYYTR
-824 LAYNF
+824 LAYAF

>member
-1 MQAIKPRKN
+1 MPPSRFHYCA
-10 NEYMAYAAL
+10 AAL
-19 SLLASSI
+19 SLLAFNTPA
-26 QVQAA
+26 QAD
-31 SNEGKA
+31 ETDK
-37 SADQTLNTVVVTGN
+37 TLGTVVVTGN
-51 RGGQAR
+51 RGNQAR
-57 TVADSP
+57 TIADSP

-82 KELLSRLLPSFNLPA
+82 KELLARLLPSFNLPA

-153 PVSAV
+153 PVSAI

-185 KESDNGGSAETS
+185 KENDSGGSAETS
-197 FGRYGSG
+197 FGRYGAG
-204 DGDTTH
+204 DGDTVH
-210 QMFNYGLPLPNDGF
+210 QTVNYGLPLPNDGF
-224 LNLALDSKVQEPF
+224 ANLALDVKEQEPF
-237 SRSGSATGN
+237 NRTGSATGN
-246 LYGPAGRPD
+246 LYGD
-255 SRDQTVDRHG
+255 SRDQTVNRHG

-278 NGSYN
+278 NASYN
-283 LEIPLQDDLKF
+283 LELALHDDLKF
-294 YSFSTFSYMETTK
+294 YSFSTASYMETTK
-307 VTGNYRPNEITSLA
+307 VTGNYRPNELTSLA

-335 RRNRTKDFQIAG
+335 RRNRTKDFQVAG
-347 GFKGEVG
+347 GFKGLVG
-354 GWNYDA
+354 GWDYDI

-365 EDDSTLNANNTINPS
+365 EDDSTLNANNTLNPS
-380 WGPTSP
+380 LGPTSP

-395 FDQWTNNLDFN
+395 FDQWTNNLDLS
-406 RSFDI
+406 RTFDI
-411 GMKNPLQ
+411 GLSHPLQ
-418 AAFGFEHRFERFE
+418 TAFGFEYRWEKYQ

-440 TPGNYILPSGP
+440 TPGTYVLPSGP
-451 FAGLTPLPG
+451 FAGQTPLPG

-471 AGSISRNNV
+471 AGEISRSNV
-480 ASYFD
+480 ASYLD
-485 LGLDVTDKWYLGVA
+485 LGLDVTDRWYVGA
-499 GRYEHY
+499 AARYERY
-505 TQDIGSTWSGKFSTR
+505 TQDIGSTWSGKLSTR
-520 YEILPGLALRGTVNN
+520 FKLTPEFALRGTINN

-553 SAGVVNGQQVSVPV
+553 SGGVVNGQQVSVPV
-567 EVLPV
+567 KVLPV
-572 DSAEAK
+572 DTAEAQ
-578 ALGAEQLKPEKSLN
+578 ALGAEKLKPEKSLN
-592 YSFGVTFEPTDNY
+592 YSFGFTYEPTQNY
-605 RLTTDFYQIAI
+605 RLTTDLYQIGI

-623 SLLGGSAVSQIL
+623 SLLGGPAVSQIL
-635 AANGL
+635 VANGL
-640 SPSLYAQYYT
+640 SPGLYAQYYT

-661 VVNEFRQNLG
+661 IINEYRQQLE
-671 QYGLVRWSA
+671 QYGQVRWSL

-692 QANPAA
+692 QDTPPALA
-698 LTGLGSQYQLFDR
+698 SLGSNYQIFDR

-729 SNWKVDDYDLNLA
+729 ANWKVSAYTLNLA
-742 VTRFGSYTEGDNNPV
+742 LTRFGSYTEGDNNPI
-757 NDRTYSAKWIT
+757 NDRKFSAKWIS
-768 DLDVAYAMSKSLTL
+768 DLDAAYDINQHFTV

-799 SDWGGAY
+799 KDWAGGY
-806 KYGQFSP
+806 EYGQFSP
-813 FGFGGSYYYTR
+813 FGFGGAYYYTR

>member
-1 MQAIKPRKN
+1 MRARKLRYTPD
-10 NEYMAYAAL
+10 YMAWAAVG
-19 SLLASSI
+19 LLAGSI
-26 QVQAA
+26 TVHAA
-31 SNEGKA
+31 DKDE
-37 SADQTLNTVVVTGN
+37 QTLNTVVVTGN
-51 RGGQAR
+51 RGSAPR

-69 SAEQL
+69 SGEQL
-74 QASGKVGL
+74 QATGKVGL
-82 KELLSRLLPSFNLPA
+82 KEVLSRLLPSFNLPA

-140 IGTAAVPVNLDLI
+140 VGTAAVPVNLDLI
-153 PVSAV
+153 PVSAI

-185 KESDNGGSAETS
+185 KENDSGGSAETS

-204 DGDTTH
+204 DGDTIH
-210 QMFNYGLPLPNDGF
+210 QTFNYGLPLVNDGF
-224 LNLALDSKVQEPF
+224 LNLSLDSKEQEPF
-237 SRSGSATGN
+237 DRTGSATGS
-246 LYGPAGRPD
+246 LYSSAGRPD
-255 SRDQTVDRHG
+255 SRDQTTDRHG

-283 LEIPLQDDLKF
+283 LEIPLQDDLKL

-321 GDPDTPYPDGIHAQ
+321 GDPNTPYPDGIHAQ
-335 RRNRTKDFQIAG
+335 RRNRTIDFQVAG
-347 GFKGEVG
+347 GVKGEVG

-365 EDDSTLNANNTINPS
+365 EDNSTLNANNTLNPS
-380 WGPTSP
+380 LGPTSP
-386 TSFNLASQI
+386 TSFNLATQI
-395 FDQWTNNLDFN
+395 FDQVTNNLDFN

-411 GMKNPLQ
+411 GLKHALQ
-418 AAFGFEHRFERFE
+418 TSFGFEHRFERYE

-440 TPGNYILPSGP
+440 TPGSYVLPSGP
-451 FAGLTPLPG
+451 FAGTTPLPG
-460 LASYNGTSTAD
+460 LASYNGTSKAD
-471 AGSISRNNV
+471 AGSMSRNNV

-485 LGLDVTDKWYLGVA
+485 LGLDLTDKWYVGVA

-520 YEILPGLALRGTVNN
+520 YEILPGLALRGTINN

-553 SAGVVNGQQVSVPV
+553 SAGVVNGQQLSVPV
-567 EVLPV
+567 KVLPV

-578 ALGAEQLKPEKSLN
+578 ALGAEKLKPEKSLN
-592 YSFGVTFEPTDNY
+592 YSFGLTFEPLDNY
-605 RLTTDFYQIAI
+605 RLTTDFYQIGI

-623 SLLGGSAVSQIL
+623 SLLGGPAISQVL

-640 SPSLYAQYYT
+640 PPSLYAQYYT

-656 TRGVD
+656 TRGLD
-661 VVNEFRQNLG
+661 VVNEYHQQLG
-671 QYGLVRWSA
+671 EWGQVRWSA

-692 QANPAA
+692 QDNPSA
-698 LTGLGSQYQLFDR
+698 LAGLGSQYQLFDR

-729 SNWKVDDYDLNLA
+729 SNWKLGDFDTNLA
-742 VTRFGSYTEGDNNPV
+742 VTRFGSYIEGDNNPV
-757 NDRTYSAKWIT
+757 NDRKYSAKWIT
-768 DLDVAYAMSKSLTL
+768 DLDVAYKLSKQLTV
-782 ALGAN
+782 ALGGN

-799 SDWGGAY
+799 QDWSGAY

-813 FGFGGSYYYTR
+813 FGLGGSYYYTR
-824 LAYNF
+824 LAYAF

>member
-1 MQAIKPRKN
+1 MPPSRFQYGAV
-10 NEYMAYAAL
+10 AL
-19 SLLASSI
+19 TLLAI
-26 QVQAA
+26 NVPAQA
-31 SNEGKA
+31 EDPDK
-37 SADQTLNTVVVTGN
+37 TLGTVVVTGN
-51 RGGQAR
+51 RGNQAR
-57 TVADSP
+57 TIADSP

-82 KELLSRLLPSFNLPA
+82 KELLARLLPSFNLPA

-153 PVSAV
+153 PVSAI

-185 KESDNGGSAETS
+185 KENDSGGSAETS
-197 FGRYGSG
+197 FGRYGAG
-204 DGDTTH
+204 DGDTVH
-210 QMFNYGLPLPNDGF
+210 QTVNYGLALPNDGF
-224 LNLALDSKVQEPF
+224 ANLALDSKEQEPF
-237 SRSGSATGN
+237 NRTGSATGR
-246 LYGPAGRPD
+246 LYGTAAPD
-255 SRDQTVDRHG
+255 SRDQTVNRHG

-278 NGSYN
+278 NASYN
-283 LEIPLQDDLKF
+283 LELPLQDDLKF
-294 YSFSTFSYMETTK
+294 YSFSTASYMETTK

-321 GDPDTPYPDGIHAQ
+321 GDPNTPYPDGIHAQ
-335 RRNRTKDFQIAG
+335 RRNRTKDFQVAG
-347 GFKGEVG
+347 GFKGLVG
-354 GWNYDA
+354 GWDYDI

-365 EDDSTLNANNTINPS
+365 EDDSTLNANNTLNPS
-380 WGPTSP
+380 LGPTSP

-395 FDQWTNNLDFN
+395 FDQWTNNLDLS
-406 RSFDI
+406 RTFDI
-411 GMKNPLQ
+411 GLSHPLQ
-418 AAFGFEHRFERFE
+418 TAFGFEYRWEKYQ

-440 TPGNYILPSGP
+440 TPGNYVLPSGP
-451 FAGLTPLPG
+451 FAGQTPLPG

-471 AGSISRNNV
+471 AGEISRSNV
-480 ASYFD
+480 ASYVD
-485 LGLDVTDKWYLGVA
+485 LGLDVTDRWYIGA
-499 GRYEHY
+499 AARYERY
-505 TQDIGSTWSGKFSTR
+505 TQDIGSTWSGKLSTR
-520 YEILPGLALRGTVNN
+520 FKLTPEFALRGTINN

-553 SAGVVNGQQVSVPV
+553 SGGVVNGQQVSVPV
-567 EVLPV
+567 KVLPV
-572 DSAEAK
+572 DTPEAQ
-578 ALGAEQLKPEKSLN
+578 ALGAEKLKPEKSLN
-592 YSFGVTFEPTDNY
+592 YSLGFTYEPTANY
-605 RLTTDFYQIAI
+605 RLTTDLYQIGI

-623 SLLGGSAVSQIL
+623 SLLGGPAVSQIL
-635 AANGL
+635 VANGL
-640 SPSLYAQYYT
+640 SPGLYAQYYT

-656 TRGVD
+656 TRGID
-661 VVNEFRQNLG
+661 IINEYRQQLD
-671 QYGLVRWSA
+671 QYGQVRWSL

-692 QANPAA
+692 QDTPPALA
-698 LTGLGSQYQLFDR
+698 SLGSNYQIFDR

-729 SNWKVDDYDLNLA
+729 ANWKVSAYTLNLA
-742 VTRFGSYTEGDNNPV
+742 LTRFGSYIEGDNNPI
-757 NDRTYSAKWIT
+757 NDRKFSAKWIS
-768 DLDVAYAMSKSLTL
+768 DVDAAYDITKHFTV

-799 SDWGGAY
+799 KDWAGGY
-806 KYGQFSP
+806 EYGQFSP
-813 FGFGGSYYYTR
+813 FGFGGAYYYTR

>member
-1 MQAIKPRKN
+1 MSSSSPRVK
-10 NEYMAYAAL
+10 YDYYAVAAF
-19 SLLASSI
+19 SLLAASL
-26 QVQAA
+26 QAHA
-31 SNEGKA
+31 ETAEPDKA
-37 SADQTLNTVVVTGN
+37 LSTVVVTGN
-51 RGGQAR
+51 RGGQPR
-57 TVADSP
+57 TITDSP

-82 KELLSRLLPSFNLPA
+82 KELLARLLPSFNLPA

-153 PVSAV
+153 PVSAI

-165 DGASAQYGSDAIAG
+165 DVASAQYGSDAIAG

-185 KESDNGGSAETS
+185 KENDSGGSAETS
-197 FGRYGSG
+197 SGRYGSG
-204 DGDTTH
+204 DGDTVH
-210 QMFNYGLPLPNDGF
+210 QTFNYGLALPNDGF
-224 LNLALDSKVQEPF
+224 ANLALDSKEQEPF
-237 SRSGSATGN
+237 DRSGSATGN
-246 LYGPAGRPD
+246 IYSSPGFPD
-255 SRDQTVDRHG
+255 SRDQTVNRHG

-278 NGSYN
+278 NASYN
-283 LEIPLQDDLKF
+283 LELPIQDDLTF
-294 YSFSTFSYMETTK
+294 YSFSTASYMETTK
-307 VTGNYRPNEITSLA
+307 VTGNYRPNDITSLA
-321 GDPDTPYPDGIHAQ
+321 GDPDTPYPDGVHAQ
-335 RRNRTKDFQIAG
+335 RRNRTIDFQFAG

-365 EDDSTLNANNTINPS
+365 EDDSTLNASNTLNPS

-386 TSFNLASQI
+386 TSFHLASQI
-395 FDQWTNNLDFN
+395 FDQWTNNLDLS
-406 RSFDI
+406 RGFDI
-411 GMKNPLQ
+411 GLKNPLQ
-418 AAFGFEHRFERFE
+418 TSFGFEYRWEKYQ
-431 IEAGDYASY
+431 IEPGDLASY
-440 TPGNYILPSGP
+440 TPGNYVIPSGP
-451 FAGLTPLPG
+451 FAGITPLPG
-460 LASYNGTSTAD
+460 LASYNGTSPAD
-471 AGSISRNNV
+471 AGEISRSNV
-480 ASYFD
+480 ASYVD
-485 LGLDVTDKWYLGVA
+485 LGLDVTDKWYVGVA
-499 GRYEHY
+499 ARYERY

-520 YEILPGLALRGTVNN
+520 YKITDAFALRGTVNN

-553 SAGVVNGQQVSVPV
+553 SGGVVNGEQVSVPV
-567 EVLPV
+567 KVLPV
-572 DSAEAK
+572 DTPEAQ
-578 ALGAEQLKPEKSLN
+578 ALGAAKLKPEKSLN
-592 YSFGVTFEPTDNY
+592 YSLGFTYDPTANY
-605 RLTTDFYQIAI
+605 RLTTDLYQIGI

-623 SLLGGSAVSQIL
+623 SLLGGPEVSQIL
-635 AANGL
+635 VANGL
-640 SPSLYAQYYT
+640 SPGLFAQYYT

-656 TRGVD
+656 TRGID
-661 VVNEFRQNLG
+661 IVNEFRQQLDEYG
-671 QYGLVRWSA
+671 QIRWSA

-692 QANPAA
+692 QDNPPQ
-698 LTGLGSQYQLFDR
+698 LSGLGSSYQLFDR

-729 SNWKVDDYDLNLA
+729 ANWKVTDYNLNLA
-742 VTRFGSYTEGDNNPV
+742 LTRFGSYIEGDNNPA
-757 NDRTYSAKWIT
+757 NDRKFSAKWIT
-768 DLDVAYAMSKSLTL
+768 DLDVAYDLSKHLTM

-792 YPDKKGI
+792 YPDKNGI
-799 SDWGGAY
+799 QDWAGGY

-813 FGFGGSYYYTR
+813 FGFGGAYYYTR

>member
-1 MQAIKPRKN
+1 MPPPRFH
-10 NEYMAYAAL
+10 YCAVAL
-19 SLLASSI
+19 SLLAI
-26 QVQAA
+26 KFPAHA
-31 SNEGKA
+31 EDTDK
-37 SADQTLNTVVVTGN
+37 TLGTVVVTGN
-51 RGGQAR
+51 RGNQAR
-57 TVADSP
+57 TIADSP

-82 KELLSRLLPSFNLPA
+82 KELLARLLPSFNLPA

-153 PVSAV
+153 PVSAI

-185 KESDNGGSAETS
+185 KENDSGGSAETS
-197 FGRYGSG
+197 FGRYGAG
-204 DGDTTH
+204 DGDTVH
-210 QMFNYGLPLPNDGF
+210 QTVNYGLSLPNDGF
-224 LNLALDSKVQEPF
+224 ANLALDSKEQEPF
-237 SRSGSATGN
+237 NRTGSATGR
-246 LYGPAGRPD
+246 LYGTAAAPD
-255 SRDQTVDRHG
+255 SRDLTVNRHG

-278 NGSYN
+278 NASYN
-283 LEIPLQDDLKF
+283 LELPLQDDLKF
-294 YSFSTFSYMETTK
+294 YSFSTASYMETTK

-321 GDPDTPYPDGIHAQ
+321 GDPNTPYPDGIHAQ
-335 RRNRTKDFQIAG
+335 RRNRTKDFQVAG
-347 GFKGEVG
+347 GFKGLVG
-354 GWNYDA
+354 GWDYDI

-365 EDDSTLNANNTINPS
+365 EDDSTLNANNTLNPS

-395 FDQWTNNLDFN
+395 FDQWTNNLDLS
-406 RSFDI
+406 RTFDI
-411 GMKNPLQ
+411 GLSHPLQ
-418 AAFGFEHRFERFE
+418 TAFGFEYRWEKYQ

-440 TPGNYILPSGP
+440 TPGNYVLPSGP
-451 FAGLTPLPG
+451 FAGQTPLPG

-471 AGSISRNNV
+471 AGEISRSNV
-480 ASYFD
+480 ASYVD
-485 LGLDVTDKWYLGVA
+485 LGLDVTDRWYVGA
-499 GRYEHY
+499 AARYERY
-505 TQDIGSTWSGKFSTR
+505 TQDIGSTWSGKLSTR
-520 YEILPGLALRGTVNN
+520 FKLTPEFALRGTINN

-553 SAGVVNGQQVSVPV
+553 SGGVVNGQQVSVPV
-567 EVLPV
+567 KVLPV
-572 DSAEAK
+572 DTAEAQ
-578 ALGAEQLKPEKSLN
+578 ALGAEKLKPEKSLN
-592 YSFGVTFEPTDNY
+592 YSFGFTYEPTQNY
-605 RLTTDFYQIAI
+605 RLTTDLYQIGI

-623 SLLGGSAVSQIL
+623 SLLGGPAVSQIL

-640 SPSLYAQYYT
+640 SPGLYAQYYT

-661 VVNEFRQNLG
+661 IINEYRQQLDEYG
-671 QYGLVRWSA
+671 QVRWSL

-692 QANPAA
+692 QDTPPALA
-698 LTGLGSQYQLFDR
+698 SLGSNYQIFDR

-729 SNWKVDDYDLNLA
+729 ANWKVTAYTLNLA
-742 VTRFGSYTEGDNNPV
+742 LTRFGSYTEGDNNPI
-757 NDRTYSAKWIT
+757 NDRKFSAKWIS
-768 DLDVAYAMSKSLTL
+768 DVDAAYDINKHFTV

-799 SDWGGAY
+799 KDWAGAY
-806 KYGQFSP
+806 EYGQFSP
-813 FGFGGSYYYTR
+813 FGFGGAYYYTR

>member
-1 MQAIKPRKN
+1 MPPSRFHYCA
-10 NEYMAYAAL
+10 AAL
-19 SLLASSI
+19 SLLAI
-26 QVQAA
+26 NFPAQA
-31 SNEGKA
+31 EDPDK
-37 SADQTLNTVVVTGN
+37 TLGTVVVTGN
-51 RGGQAR
+51 RGNQAR
-57 TVADSP
+57 TIADSP

-82 KELLSRLLPSFNLPA
+82 KELLARLLPSFNLPA

-153 PVSAV
+153 PVSAI

-185 KESDNGGSAETS
+185 KENDSGGSAETS
-197 FGRYGSG
+197 FGRYGAG
-204 DGDTTH
+204 DGDTVH
-210 QMFNYGLPLPNDGF
+210 QTVNYGLPLPNDGF
-224 LNLALDSKVQEPF
+224 ANLALDVKEQEPF
-237 SRSGSATGN
+237 NRTGSATGN
-246 LYGPAGRPD
+246 LYGD
-255 SRDQTVDRHG
+255 SRDQTVNRHG

-278 NGSYN
+278 NASYN
-283 LEIPLQDDLKF
+283 LELPLQDDLKF
-294 YSFSTFSYMETTK
+294 YSFSTASYMETTK
-307 VTGNYRPNEITSLA
+307 VTGNYRPNEITALA
-321 GDPDTPYPDGIHAQ
+321 GDPNTPYPDGIHAQ
-335 RRNRTKDFQIAG
+335 RRNRTKDFQVAG
-347 GFKGEVG
+347 GFKGLVG
-354 GWNYDA
+354 GWDYDI

-365 EDDSTLNANNTINPS
+365 EDDSTLNANNTLNPS

-395 FDQWTNNLDFN
+395 FDQWTNNLDLS
-406 RSFDI
+406 RTFDI
-411 GMKNPLQ
+411 GLSHPLQ
-418 AAFGFEHRFERFE
+418 TAFGFEYRWEKYQ

-440 TPGNYILPSGP
+440 TPGNYVLPSGP
-451 FAGLTPLPG
+451 FAGQTPLPG

-471 AGSISRNNV
+471 AGEISRSNV
-480 ASYFD
+480 ASYLD
-485 LGLDVTDKWYLGVA
+485 LGLDVTDRWYVGA
-499 GRYEHY
+499 AARYERY
-505 TQDIGSTWSGKFSTR
+505 TQDIGSTWSGKLSTR
-520 YEILPGLALRGTVNN
+520 FKLTPEFALRGTINN

-553 SAGVVNGQQVSVPV
+553 SGGVVNGQQVSVPV
-567 EVLPV
+567 KVLPV
-572 DSAEAK
+572 DTAEAQ
-578 ALGAEQLKPEKSLN
+578 ALGAEKLKPEKSLN
-592 YSFGVTFEPTDNY
+592 YSFGFTYEPTQNY
-605 RLTTDFYQIAI
+605 RLTTDLYQIGI

-623 SLLGGSAVSQIL
+623 SLLGGPAVSQIL
-635 AANGL
+635 VANGL
-640 SPSLYAQYYT
+640 SPGLYAQYYT

-656 TRGVD
+656 TRGID
-661 VVNEFRQNLG
+661 IINEYRQQLD
-671 QYGLVRWSA
+671 QYGQVRWSL

-692 QANPAA
+692 QDTPPALA
-698 LTGLGSQYQLFDR
+698 SLGSNYQIFDR

-729 SNWKVDDYDLNLA
+729 ANWKVSAYTLNLA
-742 VTRFGSYTEGDNNPV
+742 LTRFGSYIEGDNNPV
-757 NDRTYSAKWIT
+757 NDRKFSAKWIS
-768 DLDVAYAMSKSLTL
+768 DLDAAYDINKHFTV

-799 SDWGGAY
+799 KDWAGAY
-806 KYGQFSP
+806 EYGQFSP
-813 FGFGGSYYYTR
+813 FGFGGAYYYTR

>member
-1 MQAIKPRKN
+1 MSAKRPHKSN
-10 NEYMAYAAL
+10 DYMAYAAL

-31 SNEGKA
+31 NTDS
-37 SADQTLNTVVVTGN
+37 DPTLNTVVVTGN
-51 RGGQAR
+51 RGGPPR

-82 KELLSRLLPSFNLPA
+82 KELLARLLPSFNLPA

-185 KESDNGGSAETS
+185 KENDSGGSAETS

-204 DGDTTH
+204 DGDTVH
-210 QMFNYGLPLPNDGF
+210 QTVNYGMPLLGDGF
-224 LNLALDSKVQEPF
+224 LNLALDSKEQEPF
-237 SRSGSATGN
+237 SRAGSATGQ
-246 LYGPAGRPD
+246 LYGTPGHPD
-255 SRDQTVDRHG
+255 SRDQTVNRHD

-283 LEIPLQDDLKF
+283 LEVPLQDDLKF
-294 YSFSTFSYMETTK
+294 YSFSTVSYMETTK
-307 VTGNYRPNEITSLA
+307 VTGNYRPNDINSLA
-321 GDPDTPYPDGIHAQ
+321 GDPNTPYPDGIHAQ
-335 RRNRTKDFQIAG
+335 RRNRTIDFQVAG
-347 GFKGEVG
+347 GLKGEVG
-354 GWNYDA
+354 GWNYDV

-380 WGPTSP
+380 LGPTSP

-406 RSFDI
+406 RRFDI
-411 GMKNPLQ
+411 GLKNPLQ
-418 AAFGFEHRFERFE
+418 AAFGFEHRFERYE
-431 IEAGDYASY
+431 IQAGDYNSY
-440 TPGNYILPSGP
+440 TPGNYVLPSGP
-451 FAGLTPLPG
+451 YAGTTPLPG

-485 LGLDVTDKWYLGVA
+485 LGLDLTDKWYVGVA

-520 YEILPGLALRGTVNN
+520 YEITPGFALRGTVNN

-543 QTIYASSTFT
+543 QTIYSSSTFT
-553 SAGVVNGQQVSVPV
+553 SGGVVNGEQISVPV
-567 EVLPV
+567 KVLPV
-572 DSAEAK
+572 DTPEAQ
-578 ALGAEQLKPEKSLN
+578 ALGAQKLKPEKSLN
-592 YSFGVTFEPTDNY
+592 YSFGFTYEPVDNY
-605 RLTTDFYQIAI
+605 RLTTDFYQIGI

-623 SLLGGSAVSQIL
+623 SLLGGTGVSQIL

-640 SPSLYAQYYT
+640 SPALYAQYYT

-661 VVNEFRQNLG
+661 IVNEFRQQLG
-671 QYGLVRWSA
+671 KYGNVRWSA

-692 QANPAA
+692 QSNPEQ
-698 LTGLGSQYQLFDR
+698 LSSLGSQYTLFDR

-729 SNWKVDDYDLNLA
+729 SNWKVSDYDVNLA
-742 VTRFGSYTEGDNNPV
+742 VTRFGSYIEGDNNPI
-757 NDRTYSAKWIT
+757 NDRKYSAKWIT
-768 DLDVAYAMSKSLTL
+768 DLDVAYDLTRHLTL

-799 SDWGGAY
+799 KDWGGAY
-806 KYGQFSP
+806 EYGQFSP

>member
-246 LYGPAGRPD
+246 LYGSAGRPD

-567 EVLPV
+567 KVLPV

-692 QANPAA
+692 QANPTA

>member
-1 MQAIKPRKN
+1 
-10 NEYMAYAAL
+10 
-19 SLLASSI
+19 
-26 QVQAA
+26 
-31 SNEGKA
+31 
-37 SADQTLNTVVVTGN
+37 
-51 RGGQAR
+51 
-57 TVADSP
+57 
-63 SPIDVI
+63 
-69 SAEQL
+69 
-74 QASGKVGL
+74 
-82 KELLSRLLPSFNLPA
+82 
-97 INGGGTSWSVRGVTM
+97 
-112 RGLSGDQVLVLVNG
+112 
-126 KRRHNTA
+126 
-133 LINNLAR
+133 
-140 IGTAAVPVNLDLI
+140 VPV
-153 PVSAV
+153 
-158 DHIEVLR
+158 
-165 DGASAQYGSDAIAG
+165 
-179 VINIIL
+179 
-185 KESDNGGSAETS
+185 K
-197 FGRYGSG
+197 
-204 DGDTTH
+204 
-210 QMFNYGLPLPNDGF
+210 
-224 LNLALDSKVQEPF
+224 
-237 SRSGSATGN
+237 
-246 LYGPAGRPD
+246 
-255 SRDQTVDRHG
+255 
-265 WNPSYGLGREKVT
+265 
-278 NGSYN
+278 
-283 LEIPLQDDLKF
+283 
-294 YSFSTFSYMETTK
+294 
-307 VTGNYRPNEITSLA
+307 
-321 GDPDTPYPDGIHAQ
+321 
-335 RRNRTKDFQIAG
+335 
-347 GFKGEVG
+347 
-354 GWNYDA
+354 
-360 SSTWG
+360 
-365 EDDSTLNANNTINPS
+365 
-380 WGPTSP
+380 
-386 TSFNLASQI
+386 
-395 FDQWTNNLDFN
+395 
-406 RSFDI
+406 
-411 GMKNPLQ
+411 
-418 AAFGFEHRFERFE
+418 
-431 IEAGDYASY
+431 
-440 TPGNYILPSGP
+440 
-451 FAGLTPLPG
+451 
-460 LASYNGTSTAD
+460 
-471 AGSISRNNV
+471 
-480 ASYFD
+480 
-485 LGLDVTDKWYLGVA
+485 
-499 GRYEHY
+499 
-505 TQDIGSTWSGKFSTR
+505 
-520 YEILPGLALRGTVNN
+520 
-535 GFRAPSLA
+535 
-543 QTIYASSTFT
+543 
-553 SAGVVNGQQVSVPV
+553 
-567 EVLPV
+567 VLPV

>member
-246 LYGPAGRPD
+246 LYGSAGRPD

-567 EVLPV
+567 KVLPV

>member
-1 MQAIKPRKN
+1 MNLSSPRTK
-10 NEYMAYAAL
+10 YDYYAAAAL
-19 SLLASSI
+19 TLLATSS
-26 QVQAA
+26 QAQA
-31 SNEGKA
+31 E
-37 SADQTLNTVVVTGN
+37 SAAPDKTLNTVVVTGN
-51 RGGQAR
+51 RGTQPR
-57 TVADSP
+57 TITDSP

-69 SAEQL
+69 SANQL

-82 KELLSRLLPSFNLPA
+82 KELLARLLPSFNLPA

-153 PVSAV
+153 PVSAI

-185 KESDNGGSAETS
+185 KENDSGGSAETS

-204 DGDTTH
+204 DGDTVH
-210 QMFNYGLPLPNDGF
+210 QTFNYGLALPNDGF
-224 LNLALDSKVQEPF
+224 ANLALDSKEQEPF
-237 SRSGSATGN
+237 NRSGSATGN
-246 LYGPAGRPD
+246 LYSLPGFPD
-255 SRDQTVDRHG
+255 SRDQTVNRHG
-265 WNPSYGLGREKVT
+265 WNPSYGLGRENVT
-278 NGSYN
+278 NASYN
-283 LEIPLQDDLKF
+283 LELPIQDDLTF
-294 YSFSTFSYMETTK
+294 YSFSTASYMETTK
-307 VTGNYRPNEITSLA
+307 VTGNYRPNDIYSLA
-321 GDPDTPYPDGIHAQ
+321 GDPNTPFPDGIHAQ
-335 RRNRTKDFQIAG
+335 RHNRTKDFQVTG

-365 EDDSTLNANNTINPS
+365 EDDSTLNASNTLNPS
-380 WGPTSP
+380 LGPTSP

-406 RSFDI
+406 RGFDI
-411 GMKNPLQ
+411 GLKNPLQ
-418 AAFGFEHRFERFE
+418 TAFGFEYRWEKYQ
-431 IEAGDYASY
+431 IEPGDFDSY
-440 TPGNYILPSGP
+440 TPGNYVIPSGP
-451 FAGLTPLPG
+451 LAGRTPLPG
-460 LASYNGTSTAD
+460 LASYNGTSPAD
-471 AGSISRNNV
+471 SGEIRRSNV
-480 ASYFD
+480 AGYVD
-485 LGLDVTDKWYLGVA
+485 LGLDVTDKWYVGTA
-499 GRYEHY
+499 ARYERY
-505 TQDIGSTWSGKFSTR
+505 TQDIGNTWSGKFSTR
-520 YEILPGLALRGTVNN
+520 YAFTDAFALRGTINN

-543 QTIYASSTFT
+543 QAIYASSTFT
-553 SAGVVNGQQVSVPV
+553 SGGVVNGQQISVPV
-567 EVLPV
+567 KVLPV
-572 DSAEAK
+572 DTPEAQ
-578 ALGAEQLKPEKSLN
+578 ALGAEKLKPEKSLN
-592 YSFGVTFEPTDNY
+592 YSFGFTYEPTQNY
-605 RLTTDFYQIAI
+605 RLTTDLYQIDI

-623 SLLGGSAVSQIL
+623 SLLGGTAVSQVL

-640 SPSLYAQYYT
+640 SPGLLAQYYT

-661 VVNEFRQNLG
+661 VVNEYRQQFD
-671 QYGLVRWSA
+671 QYGQVRWSA

-692 QANPAA
+692 QDNPPQ
-698 LTGLGSQYQLFDR
+698 LSGSNLQLFDR

-729 SNWKVDDYDLNLA
+729 ANWKVTDYNLNLA
-742 VTRFGSYTEGDNNPV
+742 LTRFGSYIEGDNNPA
-757 NDRTYSAKWIT
+757 NDRKFSAKWIT
-768 DLDVAYAMSKSLTL
+768 DLDAAYDVTRHLTV

-792 YPDKKGI
+792 YPDKNGI
-799 SDWGGAY
+799 QDWGGGY

-813 FGFGGSYYYTR
+813 FGFGGAYYYTR
-824 LAYNF
+824 VAYNF

>member
-1 MQAIKPRKN
+1 MPARFSRKHD
-10 NEYMAYAAL
+10 YMAYAAL
-19 SLLASSI
+19 SLLA
-26 QVQAA
+26 A
-31 SNEGKA
+31 SVEAHGA
-37 SADQTLNTVVVTGN
+37 SADDQTLNTVVVTGN
-51 RGGQAR
+51 RGSQQR

-82 KELLSRLLPSFNLPA
+82 KELLARLLPSFNLPA

-153 PVSAV
+153 PVSAI

-185 KESDNGGSAETS
+185 KETDHGGSAETS

-204 DGDTTH
+204 DGDTVH
-210 QMFNYGLPLPNDGF
+210 QTANYGMPLAGDGF
-224 LNLALDSKVQEPF
+224 LNLALDTKEQEPF
-237 SRSGSATGN
+237 SRTGSATGA
-246 LYGPAGRPD
+246 LYSAPGVPD
-255 SRDQTVDRHG
+255 KRDQTVDRHG

-278 NGSYN
+278 NASYN
-283 LEIPLQDDLKF
+283 LEVPLQDDLRF
-294 YSFSTFSYMETTK
+294 YSFSTVSYMETTK
-307 VTGNYRPNEITSLA
+307 VTGNYRPNDIYSLA
-321 GDPDTPYPDGIHAQ
+321 GDPNTPYPDGIHAQ
-335 RRNRTKDFQIAG
+335 RRNRTIDFQLAG

-365 EDDSTLNANNTINPS
+365 EDNSTLNAANTLNPS
-380 WGPTSP
+380 LGPTSP

-406 RSFDI
+406 RAFDI
-411 GMKNPLQ
+411 GLKNPLQ
-418 AAFGFEHRFERFE
+418 AAFGFEHRFERYE
-431 IEAGDYASY
+431 IDAGDYNSY
-440 TPGNYILPSGP
+440 TPGNYVLPSGP
-451 FAGLTPLPG
+451 FAGTTPLPG
-460 LASYNGTSTAD
+460 LASYNGTSKAD
-471 AGSISRNNV
+471 AGSISRNNI

-485 LGLDVTDKWYLGVA
+485 LGLDVTDKWFVGVA

-520 YEILPGLALRGTVNN
+520 YEILPGFALRGTVNN

-543 QTIYASSTFT
+543 QTIYSSSTFT
-553 SAGVVNGQQVSVPV
+553 SGGVVNGERQSVPV
-567 EVLPV
+567 KVLPV
-572 DSAEAK
+572 DTPEAQ
-578 ALGAEQLKPEKSLN
+578 ALGAQKLKPEKSLN
-592 YSFGVTFEPTDNY
+592 YSFGFTFEPVDNY
-605 RLTTDFYQIAI
+605 RLTTDFYQIGI

-623 SLLGGSAVSQIL
+623 SLLGGPAVSQIL

-640 SPSLYAQYYT
+640 PPSLYAQYYT

-661 VVNEFRQNLG
+661 IVNEYRQQLD
-671 QYGLVRWSA
+671 QYGQVRWSA
-680 AYNWNQTKIEKL
+680 AWNWNQTKIEKL
-692 QANPAA
+692 QANPSQLAS
-698 LTGLGSQYQLFDR
+698 LGPQYQLFDR

-729 SNWKVDDYDLNLA
+729 SNWKLAPYNVNLA
-742 VTRFGSYTEGDNNPV
+742 VTRFGSYVEGDNNPV
-757 NDRTYSAKWIT
+757 NDRKFSAKWIT
-768 DLDVAYAMSKSLTL
+768 DLDVAYDLSKNLTV

-799 SDWGGAY
+799 TDWTGAY
-806 KYGQFSP
+806 QYGQFSP
-813 FGFGGSYYYTR
+813 FGFGGAYYYTR